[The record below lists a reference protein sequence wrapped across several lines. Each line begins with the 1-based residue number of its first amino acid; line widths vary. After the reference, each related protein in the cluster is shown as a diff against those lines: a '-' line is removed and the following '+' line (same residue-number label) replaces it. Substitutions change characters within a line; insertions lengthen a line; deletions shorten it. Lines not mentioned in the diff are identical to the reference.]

1 MSEIVIT
8 TDFSKIPK
16 NISKIKGSSLQTTG
30 EKFSRKT
37 DKFGDYLNKAS
48 KYSLDDDIGSIDK
61 NSKNLL
67 FSENIKSKAENN
79 TDKTQNLSDDTDNK
93 VDETKSV
100 SDKDQLINN
109 IAQELQKLIYLKNE
123 NNSTTLEKS
132 DKNSIKSD
140 GINSAL
146 NKLNYL
152 LSDKVDTKTDLAQQV
167 SNNQSKLS
175 GMVEK
180 QSTKETSAIEEILS
194 ELKSFDNINDIS
206 SKSSD
211 LINSNAE
218 NINDDQLN
226 NLIATKLSSKNF
238 RNNVNNK
245 TDKAQNVI
253 KSNNNDDLL
262 TNLISGKLD
271 SQNFSNNFHNKVDRI
286 QKLPNKVDNKAD
298 KTQNLFDDTDNKV
311 DKTKSVSDKDQL
323 INNIAQGLQK
333 LIYLQNENNSTTLE
347 KSDKNSIKSDG
358 INSVLNKLNYLLS
371 GKVDNKTDKTQN
383 LFNDTDNKVDKTN
396 VVSARDQLINDIAQE
411 LQNLISMQNI
421 NNNTT
426 LEKSDKNSIE
436 SNGIN
441 SVLNKLNYLLS
452 DKVDNKTDLAQQV
465 SNNQD
470 KLSGMV
476 EKQSTKENSAIEE
489 ILSELKNFKNSND
502 INSKSSDLP
511 NSNAE
516 NINDD
521 LLNINNLI
529 STKLD
534 LENSKNNV
542 NNKTDK
548 SQNVIKSKNNDDY
561 LLDNLISGKLDSQNF
576 SYDLD
581 NKVDRI
587 QELSDKVDNKTDKT
601 QNLFDDT
608 DNKVDKTNVV
618 SAKEQLIN
626 DIAQELQNLI
636 SMQNINNSTILEK
649 SDKNSIKSD
658 GINSVLNKL
667 NYLLSDKMDIK
678 ADLAQQ
684 VSNNQD
690 KLSDI
695 LGKQSTKETS
705 AIEGILSE
713 LKNLENSNDI
723 SSKSSD
729 LLNSNAE
736 NINDDLLNNLISTKL
751 VLENFQNNVN
761 NKTDKAQNDIKL
773 NNNDD
778 LLNNLISGKLDSQN
792 FSYDLNNKVGR
803 IQNPSDKL
811 DNNTNKTVKKEILSD
826 NELDKTNVVSAKEQ
840 LINDIEEKLQKLI
853 SLQNDNNS
861 TTLLKSDQ
869 DSIKSD
875 SINSVLNKLNYL
887 LSDKVDTKTDL
898 AQQVSNKQD
907 KLSDMLGNQ
916 STKEI
921 NGIKEILSEFKS
933 LESSNEIISEK
944 NSLSSAAKSVSNNQ
958 QQVLNKREVT
968 ILHNILSKLQD
979 MYSNTNNSSTKLIST
994 SNSLTKSKDNEF
1006 LNQLVDNK
1014 GSDDKYSK
1022 IINVMNQFTVN
1033 TADLNNQNQDIQP
1046 QVINKD
1052 NFTSDFIKSLNYM
1065 EDNNIKSMTVKI
1077 APKELGEML
1086 IKITSDGNIMKA
1098 TITAANKDSYN
1109 LLNSNLHEINN
1120 SLNNQHIK
1128 IQSLDINIYNGDTTY
1143 FSDNSNFNNNQFSG
1157 NNGNDNRSN
1166 NETANLN
1173 SSNMEETDIKYENSN
1188 REENNVN
1195 VLV

>member
-16 NISKIKGSSLQTTG
+16 NISKIKGANLQTTG

-61 NSKNLL
+61 NSKKLL
-67 FSENIKSKAENN
+67 FSENIKSKAEKN
-79 TDKTQNLSDDTDNK
+79 TDKTQNLSDDTNNK
-93 VDETKSV
+93 VDKTKSV

-109 IAQELQKLIYLKNE
+109 IAQELQKLIYLQNE
-123 NNSTTLEKS
+123 NNSITLEKS

-152 LSDKVDTKTDLAQQV
+152 LSDKV
-167 SNNQSKLS
+167 
-175 GMVEK
+175 
-180 QSTKETSAIEEILS
+180 
-194 ELKSFDNINDIS
+194 
-206 SKSSD
+206 
-211 LINSNAE
+211 
-218 NINDDQLN
+218 
-226 NLIATKLSSKNF
+226 
-238 RNNVNNK
+238 
-245 TDKAQNVI
+245 
-253 KSNNNDDLL
+253 
-262 TNLISGKLD
+262 
-271 SQNFSNNFHNKVDRI
+271 
-286 QKLPNKVDNKAD
+286 
-298 KTQNLFDDTDNKV
+298 
-311 DKTKSVSDKDQL
+311 
-323 INNIAQGLQK
+323 
-333 LIYLQNENNSTTLE
+333 
-347 KSDKNSIKSDG
+347 
-358 INSVLNKLNYLLS
+358 
-371 GKVDNKTDKTQN
+371 
-383 LFNDTDNKVDKTN
+383 
-396 VVSARDQLINDIAQE
+396 
-411 LQNLISMQNI
+411 
-421 NNNTT
+421 NT
-426 LEKSDKNSIE
+426 
-436 SNGIN
+436 
-441 SVLNKLNYLLS
+441 
-452 DKVDNKTDLAQQV
+452 KTDLAQQV

-476 EKQSTKENSAIEE
+476 EKQSTKETSAIEE
-489 ILSELKNFKNSND
+489 ILSELKNFDNIND
-502 INSKSSDLP
+502 ISSKSSDLP

-516 NINDD
+516 NINDN
-521 LLNINNLI
+521 LLNNLI
-529 STKLD
+529 ATKLG
-534 LENSKNNV
+534 LENFQNNV

-548 SQNVIKSKNNDDY
+548 A
-561 LLDNLISGKLDSQNF
+561 
-576 SYDLD
+576 
-581 NKVDRI
+581 
-587 QELSDKVDNKTDKT
+587 

-636 SMQNINNSTILEK
+636 SMQNINNSTILER

-667 NYLLSDKMDIK
+667 NYLLFDKMDIK

-684 VSNNQD
+684 ISNNQD
-690 KLSDI
+690 KLSGI
-695 LGKQSTKETS
+695 VEKQSTKETS
-705 AIEGILSE
+705 AIEEILSE

-729 LLNSNAE
+729 LTESNTT
-736 NINDDLLNNLISTKL
+736 NTNDDS
-751 VLENFQNNVN
+751 
-761 NKTDKAQNDIKL
+761 
-773 NNNDD
+773 
-778 LLNNLISGKLDSQN
+778 LNNLISGKLDSQN
-792 FSYDLNNKVGR
+792 FSYDLDNKVGR
-803 IQNPSDKL
+803 LQNTSDKV
-811 DNNTNKTVKKEILSD
+811 DNKTDKTQNLFDDTD
-826 NELDKTNVVSAKEQ
+826 NKVDKTNVVSARDQ
-840 LINDIEEKLQKLI
+840 LINDIAHELQNLI
-853 SLQNDNNS
+853 SMQNINNN
-861 TTLLKSDQ
+861 TTLEKSDKN
-869 DSIKSD
+869 SIESNG
-875 SINSVLNKLNYL
+875 INSVLNKLNYL

-898 AQQVSNKQD
+898 AQQVSNNQDKLSGMVEKQSTKETSAIEEILSELKSFDNSNDISSKSSDLTDSNAENINDDLLNNLIATKLGLENFQNNVNNKTDKAQNVIKSKNTNDDLLNNSILGKLDSQNFSYDLDNKVGRIQNLSYKVDNKVDRTNVVSAKEQLIDNIVRELQKLISLQNDNNNTTLPKSNKNSIKSDDINLVLNKLNYLLSDKVDTKTDLAQQVSNNQDKLSYILRKQSTKETSAIEKILSELKSFDNSNDINIKSTDLINSHSENINDDLLNNSISTKLNSQNFANNVNNKADITQNVSDNVDNELDKTNMVSAKNQLINDIEQKFKKLISLQNDNNSKILEKSDKNIIKSDDINSLINKISYFLSDKANTKTNKQD
-907 KLSDMLGNQ
+907 KLSDIFGNQ
-916 STKEI
+916 SSKEI
-921 NGIKEILSEFKS
+921 NDIKEILSEFKS

-944 NSLSSAAKSVSNNQ
+944 NSLSNVAKSISNNQ
-958 QQVLNKREVT
+958 EQVLNKREVT

-979 MYSNTNNSSTKLIST
+979 MYSNTNNFSTKLIST

-1033 TADLNNQNQDIQP
+1033 TADLNNQNQDIQT

-1166 NETANLN
+1166 NETANLDSN
-1173 SSNMEETDIKYENSN
+1173 NMEETDIKYENSN